1 MEEYYRKRAQEYES
15 VYYRDDPERQL
26 EQRQLAEEMKAAV
39 KGLDVIE
46 VACGTGYWTEKASES
61 ARRILATDAV
71 EEVVNIAKAKKYAC
85 PVSFE
90 IADAYALSYQ
100 GFDAAIANF
109 WLSHVPKERLDNFLK
124 GLHATLKPK
133 GAVFMADNNF
143 MEGIGGELITKE
155 GDRNTYKK
163 RKLKDGTETEVLK
176 NYFTKEELQPLFG
189 EDAEIVYGR
198 CFWAVT
204 VVVGSKTTLEK
215 L

>member
-26 EQRQLAEEMKAAV
+26 EQRQLAEEMKQAV
-39 KGLDVIE
+39 KGLKVLE
-46 VACGTGYWTEKASES
+46 VACGTGYWTQKASET
-61 ARRILATDAV
+61 ARSILATDAV
-71 EEVVNIAKAKKYAC
+71 EEVVAIAKAKDYSC
-85 PVSFE
+85 PVEFE
-90 IADAYALSYQ
+90 KADAYSLPYK
-100 GFDAAIANF
+100 GYDAAIANF
-109 WLSHVPKERLDNFLK
+109 WISHVPKERLDNFLK

-133 GAVFMADNNF
+133 GTLFMADNNF
-143 MEGIGGELITKE
+143 IEGIGGELLTKE

-176 NYFTKEELQPLFG
+176 NYFTKKELQQLFG

-204 VVVGSKTTLEK
+204 LKAGS
-215 L
+215 